1 MSEALLTDKISQ
13 LRFLARAGVQVDASG
28 RRLSGV
34 INPVIEALRLDLLEI
49 LELLQDGRQL
59 PQHAADLLASAQA
72 ITDLYR
78 TQVRSLRREF
88 A

>member
-13 LRFLARAGVQVDASG
+13 LRLLARAGVQVDASG
-28 RRLSGV
+28 RHLHGV

-49 LELLQDGRQL
+49 LELVQDGRQL
-59 PQHAADLLASAQA
+59 PQHAAGLLEAAQSL
-72 ITDLYR
+72 TDLYR

>member
-1 MSEALLTDKISQ
+1 MSEALLTDRISQ
-13 LRFLARAGVQVDASG
+13 LRLLARAGVQVDASG
-28 RRLSGV
+28 RHLHGV

-49 LELLQDGRQL
+49 LELLQDRQPL
-59 PQHAADLLASAQA
+59 PAHAADRLEAAQA

-78 TQVRSLRREF
+78 TQVRSLRREY